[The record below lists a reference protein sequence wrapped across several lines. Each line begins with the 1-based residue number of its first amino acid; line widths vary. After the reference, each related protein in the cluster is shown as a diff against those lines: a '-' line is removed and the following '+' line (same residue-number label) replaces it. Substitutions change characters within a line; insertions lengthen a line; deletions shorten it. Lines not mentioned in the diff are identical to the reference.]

1 VSKRPNRS
9 RHRPGPPPW
18 VAPAPVE
25 VDEDYERQV
34 EESTR
39 RLQQQYH
46 EAQRRARR
54 AEQRLSEA
62 QAKRQRP
69 SKAILTRLETEL
81 QLRREELAEYER
93 MMQSTAASSVHRGV
107 RSFQPV
113 PHTQR
118 TGP

>member
-1 VSKRPNRS
+1 MSKRPKRS

-34 EESTR
+34 GESTR
-39 RLQQQYH
+39 RLEQQYRVAQQR
-46 EAQRRARR
+46 AQRAQ
-54 AEQRLSEA
+54 QRLAEA

-69 SKAILTRLETEL
+69 SKAILARLEAEL
-81 QLRREELAEYER
+81 QVRREELAEYER
-93 MMQSTAASSVHRGV
+93 MMQSTAASSAHRGV

-113 PHTQR
+113 PRTGR